1 VFLPSLDSL
10 DVGGAELH
18 HLRRALRLRAGE
30 LVCAADGQGSYRM
43 CRMGAGSSEPLE
55 ADGEVC
61 RVPAPS
67 PSLRVGFA
75 PLKGDRTE
83 WVVQKLTELGI
94 DVIEL
99 LVAERSVV
107 RWDRERA
114 GRQHERLSAV
124 ARSAAEQ
131 SRRLWLPELRI
142 TREGDP
148 LPPGPLADSGGRALR
163 ADDTTLLVGP
173 EGGWTDAERASRD
186 LVGLGPQV
194 LRADTASVVAA
205 ALMAGL
211 RAGVVAAAE
220 ADDAAADPGR

>member
-1 VFLPSLDSL
+1 
-10 DVGGAELH
+10 
-18 HLRRALRLRAGE
+18 
-30 LVCAADGQGSYRM
+30 
-43 CRMGAGSSEPLE
+43 
-55 ADGEVC
+55 
-61 RVPAPS
+61 
-67 PSLRVGFA
+67 
-75 PLKGDRTE
+75 
-83 WVVQKLTELGI
+83 
-94 DVIEL
+94 
-99 LVAERSVV
+99 VV